1 LEKILKLRCRSH
13 QHLSNSIHTIKVVAL
28 ARLRHLCPSL
38 KIREL
43 FLGLLRIEVVRQTN
57 RELVRLMK
65 FVHDFVVVGIV
76 LEAAARINRT
86 RDAETIQLAEK

>member
-1 LEKILKLRCRSH
+1 
-13 QHLSNSIHTIKVVAL
+13 
-28 ARLRHLCPSL
+28 
-38 KIREL
+38 
-43 FLGLLRIEVVRQTN
+43 
-57 RELVRLMK
+57 MK